1 MLNSSF
7 YLLTEPPPTTSLAV
21 EFNAVL
27 VRSATC
33 ARTEPLSGV
42 RSPSENKKTPLRYP

>member
-1 MLNSSF
+1 M
-7 YLLTEPPPTTSLAV
+7 TPLAV

-27 VRSATC
+27 VRSAPC

-42 RSPSENKKTPLRYP
+42 RSPSENKKNATTLSVVTPGGMFESFI